1 MRQKIF
7 SLSKKVVL
15 ILLGIVFIGTVCLFW
30 RETSMSAV
38 DQYKPYSFIQKT
50 LSNGVEVIL
59 IKDDVLPSLS
69 FDIMFKVGSKIDPEN
84 KEGLVS
90 LLMEIMDKG
99 TKKRSATKVAE
110 DMEMLGTSL
119 AYNVGRD
126 YVSFSVETL
135 SWLDESALEILSDI
149 ITQPLFLTKEFERAK
164 ERALGWAKR
173 KSEHFSSYSWQIF
186 NKYLYGS
193 HPYGF
198 YKNGSLSSLQKIQI
212 EDIKD
217 FYNRYFTPERMVLSV
232 AGRYSENIIEK
243 LENFFGTWKKPI
255 KEKTKNPSISV
266 SAVPAN
272 QERKLMVVNHP
283 SAVQSEIRM
292 GHISLS
298 RSHPDYLPFRVANLI
313 LGGNFTSRLMNRI
326 RVQRGLTYGI
336 SSYLSAKK
344 ESGSF
349 NLGLAVRNDKVG
361 QALLE
366 IFGVLENFH
375 KEGITEKEL
384 EKAKQL
390 LKNQFI
396 SGVAVADHFAH
407 YLLYLNSNGISYKYV
422 EEFFDHLNVLNVDIV
437 NKVIKKHLH
446 PNLMKILVFTNVD
459 QIKSQLKAFEPLTV
473 ENYKKFL

>member
-1 MRQKIF
+1 MNI
-7 SLSKKVVL
+7 
-15 ILLGIVFIGTVCLFW
+15 
-30 RETSMSAV
+30 V

-50 LSNGVEVIL
+50 LSNGVKVLL

-69 FDIMFKVGSKIDPEN
+69 FNIMFKVGSKIDPED
-84 KEGLVS
+84 KAGLVS
-90 LLMEIMDKG
+90 LLMEIVDKG
-99 TKKRSATKVAE
+99 TKNRSATKVAE
-110 DMEMLGTSL
+110 DIEMLGASL
-119 AYNVGRD
+119 SYSIGRD

-135 SWLDESALEILSDI
+135 SWLDEDTLEILSDI
-149 ITQPLFLTKEFERAK
+149 ITQPLFLPKEFERAK
-164 ERALGWAKR
+164 ARALGWAKR
-173 KSEHFSSYSWQIF
+173 KSESFSSYSWQIF
-186 NKYLYGS
+186 NKYLYDS

-198 YKNGSLSSLQKIQI
+198 YKYGSLSSLKKIQL
-212 EDIKD
+212 EDIKNV
-217 FYNRYFTPERMVLSV
+217 YNRYFIPEHTVLSV

-243 LENFFGTWKKPI
+243 LEKFFGTWKKPI
-255 KEKTKNPSISV
+255 KEKPKDRDISV
-266 SAVPAN
+266 FPVPTR

-298 RSHPDYLPFRVANLI
+298 RSHPDYLPFSVANFI

-336 SSYLSAKK
+336 ASYISANK
-344 ESGSF
+344 ELGSF

-384 EKAKQL
+384 ETAKQL

-396 SGVAVADHFAH
+396 SGVAVADNFSH
-407 YLLYLNSNGISYKYV
+407 YLLYLNSNGIPYKYV
-422 EEFFDHLNVLNVDIV
+422 EDFFDHLNVLTVDIV
-437 NKVIKKHLH
+437 NKVIKEHLH
-446 PNLMKILVFTNVD
+446 PNLMKVLVFTNLD
-459 QIKSQLKAFEPLTV
+459 QIKSQLKAFEPLII